1 MLDRAVLPVVQS
13 LTVQGEASHTQ
24 RPDYF
29 FLVVQAVEAALL
41 AQGATSQRQHLRP
54 LS

>member
-1 MLDRAVLPVVQS
+1 MLDRPVVLVVQS

-29 FLVVQAVEAALL
+29 YPVVQAVEVALL